1 MGAMPL
7 TPADTALDPGLV
19 HLTAA
24 DDTTLT
30 GARSRRAT
38 ALHHLVADVIADRAG
53 TTYWLDARNAAST
66 YALQETLGPERLA
79 TVQVARAFTAYQHHE
94 LVRHTVREIDD
105 PALVVAP
112 NVAALY
118 RDDDVPTHETGP
130 LFEATLTTLQALA
143 HAATVPVVVTAAG
156 DDDLAASVATTAEDT
171 LTVEATRCGLRV
183 AGTDHETQLYRDR
196 TGWQTTVPYWV
207 DLFGAVDRDPGCAP
221 RPPAGVTPDL
231 AEVLD

>member
-1 MGAMPL
+1 MPHTL
-7 TPADTALDPGLV
+7 PDVDLDPGLV
-19 HLTAA
+19 ALTAE
-24 DDTTLT
+24 DGTTLT

-66 YALQETLGPERLA
+66 YALQETLGRDRLA

-118 RDDDVPTHETGP
+118 RDDDVPSHETGP
-130 LFEATLTTLQALA
+130 LFAATLTTLQALA

-156 DDDLAASVATTAEDT
+156 DDDLATTVDTTADAT
-171 LTVEATRCGLRV
+171 VTVEATRCGLRI
-183 AGTDHETQLYRDR
+183 AGEDHETQLYRDR

-207 DLFGAVDRDPGCAP
+207 ELFGAVDREPGCVP
-221 RPPAGVTPDL
+221 TPPAALTPDL